1 MDKRYQVFVSST
13 YMDLM
18 DERKNVTQTLMEMD
32 CIPAGMELFPAAD
45 EEQWAFIKKIIDDC
59 DYYLLI
65 VGGRYGTVGAE
76 GVSYTEMEFD
86 YAVQK
91 GIKVVALLHGSP
103 DKLAV
108 DKSEISTEAR
118 EKLQSFRDKVSTGRL
133 IKYWTSP
140 GELPGLVSL
149 SLGKT
154 MKVFPAVGW
163 IRASEGSSEE
173 LLKEINELR
182 KENDRLNHEL
192 SQVQNLKET
201 IYDLPDL
208 AGFDDSFELIGQYW
222 TGYET
227 ASWKI
232 VLTWR
237 EIFYYVSP
245 YLVGSRRESSVKEVL
260 RDAVCARKGFDA
272 SMADLED
279 QVFQTVA
286 IQLKA
291 LGVVRVD
298 ISNSVGGIDNPL
310 WSLTAEGEKFMV
322 ELRAIRKGAL

>member
-208 AGFDDSFELIGQYW
+208 AG
-222 TGYET
+222 
-227 ASWKI
+227 
-232 VLTWR
+232 V
-237 EIFYYVSP
+237 
-245 YLVGSRRESSVKEVL
+245 
-260 RDAVCARKGFDA
+260 
-272 SMADLED
+272 
-279 QVFQTVA
+279 
-286 IQLKA
+286 
-291 LGVVRVD
+291 
-298 ISNSVGGIDNPL
+298 
-310 WSLTAEGEKFMV
+310 
-322 ELRAIRKGAL
+322 